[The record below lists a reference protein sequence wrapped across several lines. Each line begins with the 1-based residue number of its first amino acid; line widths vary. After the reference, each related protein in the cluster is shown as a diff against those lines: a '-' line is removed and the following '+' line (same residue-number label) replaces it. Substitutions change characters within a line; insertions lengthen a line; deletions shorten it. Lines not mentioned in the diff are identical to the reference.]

1 MNIGK
6 VSLIFLAQLLSSH
19 CIYCLTCYSHIAK
32 SHCILCIICACAA
45 WLVRKRCTRG
55 VAHRFA
61 AQPEPSIVHS
71 HLTEISGN
79 HSTIFLHFFR
89 LLCIMQVC
97 HIVLINLR
105 CVSGVLSFFFFTN
118 GLALEWVF
126 FLLISFFFFTFSNI
140 DNTLFLLNMVMF
152 YVQQSSSNGWHL
164 IHKSRWA
171 HEYDLIVQTRGSKK
185 KKKKHCIFQ
194 QSELFC
200 CFNAATRF
208 DCIISH
214 PSFELE

>member
-1 MNIGK
+1 MVVLRSYVDILLFVHPPVEVNIGK

-55 VAHRFA
+55 VAHHFA
-61 AQPEPSIVHS
+61 AQPEPSIVHL

-105 CVSGVLSFFFFTN
+105 CVSGVLSFFFFHQRL
-118 GLALEWVF
+118 GLRVSVLSF
-126 FLLISFFFFTFSNI
+126 NILFFFSPFQ
-140 DNTLFLLNMVMF
+140 TL
-152 YVQQSSSNGWHL
+152 
-164 IHKSRWA
+164 I
-171 HEYDLIVQTRGSKK
+171 TRCS
-185 KKKKHCIFQ
+185 C
-194 QSELFC
+194 
-200 CFNAATRF
+200 
-208 DCIISH
+208 
-214 PSFELE
+214 